1 MEKRDDTTFFYYQL
15 RTRTCRPARHRP
27 QPPDE
32 VELRKRRRHLRFD
45 MATIVTA
52 MAPPG
57 TVRDQHQG
65 QHGLLRRCF
74 MASIRC
80 THGWCCRTGRR
91 FWRFR
96 FQDFFSN
103 SSHWR
108 FIISDCYPGLPC
120 CCMVLSREQSRGSE
134 LARTN
139 IGNAAPPVER
149 VLGKPARLV
158 SISLFRQYTPSPH
171 PGVTGPYPGV
181 GAFRASL

>member
-149 VLGKPARLV
+149 VLGKPARFYLTFQTIHTFT
-158 SISLFRQYTPSPH
+158 SA